1 MKSDRFVVRPH
12 SPMRQVALFSGA
24 VVVVLASVGG
34 AYYVGSHDTGFD
46 RLSSGGAED
55 ELRGMVV
62 DLRAENEGLR
72 DQVALL
78 QRSTQVDQQA
88 YSAVGSDLK
97 GLQDEITELRE
108 EVTFYRGI
116 VSPAE
121 SAAGLRIERIR
132 LEPAGPPQTFNYRLI
147 LTQVVKNAGTAQGVL
162 ELAIEGRLGGK
173 NKRLSWNEVSVT
185 KERAID
191 FKFRYFEQFEG
202 QLVLPAGFTP
212 RSVVVAANPV
222 KAKRI
227 ERTFDWPDGRQDAGA
242 GVSESSAGR
251 N

>member
-1 MKSDRFVVRPH
+1 MKSSSLVVRPH
-12 SPMRQVALFSGA
+12 SPSRQLALWVGVAVLFLGTA
-24 VVVVLASVGG
+24 FG
-34 AYYVGSHDTGFD
+34 AYYWGARDGGFPT
-46 RLSSGGAED
+46 LASGDSEND
-55 ELRGMVV
+55 LRGILV

-78 QRSTQVDQQA
+78 QRSTQVDQTA

-132 LEPAGPPQTFNYRLI
+132 LEPGNGPQMFHYRLI

-162 ELAIEGRLGGK
+162 ELAVEGQMGGK
-173 NKRLSWNEVSVT
+173 TKRLPWGEVST
-185 KERAID
+185 KKERTID

-202 QLVLPAGFTP
+202 DLILPKGFTP
-212 RSVVVAANPV
+212 RSVLVTANPL
-222 KAKRI
+222 KAKKI
-227 ERTFDWPDGRQDAGA
+227 ERTLDWPDMRQDAGSA
-242 GVSESSAGR
+242 ASESATGK